1 MNLPIIPPT
10 LPEGICYA
18 TEQDRVN
25 AFFSGAYVPLEI
37 SFFGVL
43 KQDTVPT
50 PEQRINYAWL
60 RTIAGVPDGKGLY
73 AWVNAY
79 GAWFARHNDEP
90 GDLDWYDGT
99 LVDLVT
105 RHGGSAGT
113 VAATS
118 GPFWEE
124 VTEFQG
130 RSPMHPGAIHAAN
143 PAKVLAVDED
153 FGEGAHE
160 QTGQEVGPHTH
171 PFSHSRV
178 EGSGGSD
185 TTGNDVVSGDF
196 GTGPQTGT
204 ASVGVNE
211 YTTDQEPMP
220 IIHPVRGLYL
230 IRRTARIGYAY
241 T

>member
-10 LPEGICYA
+10 LPEGICYPD
-18 TEQDRVN
+18 EQSRVN
-25 AFFSGAYVPLEI
+25 AYLSGAYAVLEI

-50 PEQRINYAWL
+50 PEQRTNYAWL
-60 RTIAGVPDGKGLY
+60 RTVSGVPDGKGLY

-79 GAWFARHNDEP
+79 GAWFARHKDDP
-90 GDLDWYDGT
+90 GDLNWYDGT

-105 RHGGSAGT
+105 RHGGSAGAVT
-113 VAATS
+113 TTS

-124 VTEFQG
+124 VTEFAG
-130 RSPMHPGAIHAAN
+130 RSPMHPGDIPDAN

-153 FGEGAHE
+153 FGEGSRL

-171 PFSHSRV
+171 PFSHSKV
-178 EGSGGSD
+178 EGSGGGD
-185 TTGNDVVSGDF
+185 TTGADVIQGDV
-196 GTGPQTGT
+196 GTGPQSGT
-204 ASVGVNE
+204 AVVGVNE
-211 YTTDQEPMP
+211 YTTAQEPMP

-230 IRRTARIGYAY
+230 IRRTARLGYAY